1 MKGITMRTEIRKCVI
16 IGLAVAMSLAEAGL
30 ARQRQT
36 TRRSQRVR
44 MEQVQVAGPD
54 GKVKLTILPNAERL
68 TFTAEL
74 GGKTVLDPSTIVLV
88 VPLGL

>member
-1 MKGITMRTEIRKCVI
+1 MRTEIRKCVI
-16 IGLAVAMSLAEAGL
+16 IGLAVALALAETGL
-30 ARQRQT
+30 ARQRQS
-36 TRRSQRVR
+36 TRRSHRVH

-68 TFTAEL
+68 TFTVAL
-74 GGKTVLDPSTIVLV
+74 GETTVLDPSTIVLV